1 MSLAVPAIRQN
12 LKFEYDNTTVNLN
25 ELNDGY
31 NEIYTYTG
39 FGIFISAFFR
49 LSKASACVLVEI
61 DGQTVTEIDIET
73 LPSIA
78 SADSYADVLP
88 IRYDN
93 TDRVLSINFGSP
105 VNFSRSLRLLF
116 KRNSNGGGQ
125 NKAVE
130 LEAYA
135 VTLTKEG
142 A

>member
-12 LKFEYDNTTVNLN
+12 LKFEYDDTSVDLN
-25 ELNDGY
+25 ELNEGY
-31 NEIYTYTG
+31 NEIYSYTG
-39 FGIFISAFFR
+39 FGIFISAFFK

-73 LPSIA
+73 LPSI
-78 SADSYADVLP
+78 SSPDSYADVLP

-105 VNFSRSLRLLF
+105 VNFSRSIRVLF

-135 VTLTKEG
+135 ITLTKEG